1 MTVPIPA
8 RTLNLGIVAHVD
20 AGKTSLTERLLAHA
34 GVIDHLGSVDSGDTQ
49 TDTGSIERRRGITIN
64 SAVVSFTAG
73 DLQVNIVD
81 TPGHAEFV
89 AEVERALG
97 VLDAAV
103 LVVSASHGVQPRT
116 RILMRTLRRMQ
127 LPTLIFVNKIDLPNV
142 DLATVDADIA
152 GQLTPRSIKL
162 TDVVGAAVTRRQPGD
177 AVFDAEL
184 MDVLTLSDDRLL
196 ADLVAERSIPADR
209 LTAVFRRQVGRG
221 LVHPVLHGSAV
232 TGAGIADLVD
242 AIRELLPTPDN
253 DRLAEQPLVAEVF
266 KVGRDSAGARTAYVR
281 LSAGSIRRRDRVP
294 VGGRRVKVTAAK
306 GFSGSSHP
314 EERPVR
320 AGEIAVLHTDP
331 ALRIGDLLGPPGRRR
346 PSATP
351 QRPRLERPALETV
364 VRPVD
369 PARRRDLRSALQE
382 LADEDPLIAV
392 RLDDGEIAVSL
403 YGDIQRQV
411 LADRLV
417 EEFGVAAEFSP
428 PAAMHIE
435 RPTGSGTGLE
445 TMGGDHRLTATVGLS
460 IAPGRAGSG
469 VRYVRPTEFNGV
481 LPRAFHAAIAE
492 TVPRTLAVGP
502 HGWPV
507 TDAVVTLTATG
518 YDSATSTASDFRL
531 LVPLVLAG
539 ALAEAGTTPYEPLLR
554 LEIDL
559 PTADCSRAMTELL
572 RRGASVEAPKIDD
585 HACVLT
591 GMLPATAVYQLN
603 RDLASFTGGEGVL
616 VTRHGG
622 WRQLRQPVP
631 ERSRRGLNP
640 FNRAEYLKLI
650 AMGVRV

>member
-1 MTVPIPA
+1 MTS

-20 AGKTSLTERLLAHA
+20 AGKTSLTERLLADA
-34 GVIDHLGSVDSGDTQ
+34 GVIDRLGSVDSGDTQ

-127 LPTLIFVNKIDLPNV
+127 LPTLIFVNKIDLPHV
-142 DLATVDADIA
+142 ELATVDADIA
-152 GQLTPRSIKL
+152 GQLAPHPIML
-162 TDVVGAAVTRRQPGD
+162 TRVLGATVTRRQPGD
-177 AVFDAEL
+177 PLFNAEL
-184 MDVLTLSDDRLL
+184 IDVLTLSDDRLL
-196 ADLVAERSIPADR
+196 TDLVAERSIPADR
-209 LTAVFRRQVGRG
+209 LTTVLRRQVGRG
-221 LVHPVLHGSAV
+221 FVHPVLHGSAV
-232 TGAGIADLVD
+232 TGAGVAGLVD

-253 DRLAEQPLVAEVF
+253 DRLASQPLAAEVF
-266 KVGRDSAGARTAYVR
+266 KMSRDTAGARTAYVR
-281 LSAGSIRRRDRVP
+281 LQAGSIRRRARMP
-294 VGGRRVKVTAAK
+294 VGGRRVKVTSAK
-306 GFSGSSHP
+306 GFSGSSQP
-314 EERPVR
+314 DERAVT

-331 ALRIGDLLGPPGRRR
+331 ALRIGDLLGPPTDRRLPATAHR
-346 PSATP
+346 PT
-351 QRPRLERPALETV
+351 LERPALETI
-364 VRPVD
+364 VRPTD

-411 LADRLV
+411 LADRLT

-428 PAAMHIE
+428 PAAVHIE

-445 TMGGDHRLTATVGLS
+445 TMGGDHRLTATVGLT

-469 VRYVRPTEFNGV
+469 VRYLRPTEFNGV
-481 LPRAFHAAIAE
+481 LPRAFHSAIAE
-492 TVPRTLAVGP
+492 TVPRALAAGP

-518 YDSATSTASDFRL
+518 YSSATSTGSDFRL

-539 ALAEAGTTPYEPLLR
+539 ALAEAGTTAYEPLLR

-559 PTADCSRAMTELL
+559 PTAECSRAMTELL

-585 HACVLT
+585 RACVLT
-591 GMLPATAVYQLN
+591 GILPATAVYELN

-616 VTRHGG
+616 VTTAGG
-622 WRQLRQPVP
+622 WRQLRHPLP
-631 ERSRRGLNP
+631 ERRRRGPNP
-640 FNRAEYLKLI
+640 FNRVVYLREI
-650 AMGVRV
+650 AQGARV